1 MIIAFIFNDISTEY
15 YSVANLFFIFYE
27 NCFCAMLGLHRS
39 MWAFLAPRPGIEP
52 MFPELESK

>member
-15 YSVANLFFIFYE
+15 YSVANLFFFYK
-27 NCFCAMLGLHRS
+27 NYFCAMLGLHRG

-52 MFPELESK
+52 MFP